1 MEMAVSLR
9 FTAAIR
15 LREDNMSIK
24 VMVVDDDELVR
35 SSLKII
41 INMNADMVVTEV
53 CSNGDEAFRN
63 ISKKPDID
71 VILMDIRMPVC
82 DGVLATKKI
91 LGAFP
96 HVKIIILT
104 TFDDDEYIFEALKNG
119 AKGYLLKNVS
129 TDKVMEAIKIVYEGN
144 LLIHPDIA
152 SKLSGMLKKEQKN
165 FLDNYALNESE
176 ISIVKLIAEGCSNKE
191 IGEKIYL
198 SEGTV
203 KNKISEILSILNLR
217 DRTQIAIFYLK
228 GGAL

>member
-1 MEMAVSLR
+1 
-9 FTAAIR
+9 
-15 LREDNMSIK
+15 MSIK

-41 INMNADMVVTEV
+41 LNMNPNMQVSET
-53 CSNGDEAFRN
+53 CSNGDEAFES
-63 ISKKPDID
+63 ISKNPDID

-91 LGAFP
+91 LEVYP
-96 HVKIIILT
+96 HVRIIILT

-129 TDKVMEAIKIVYEGN
+129 ADKVMEAIKIVYEGN
-144 LLIHPDIA
+144 MLIHPDIA
-152 SKLSGMLKKEQKN
+152 TKLSGMLKNDRKD
-165 FLDNYALNESE
+165 FLDSYALNVSE
-176 ISIVKLIAEGCSNKE
+176 KNIVKLIAHGYSNKE

-203 KNKISEILSILNLR
+203 KNKISEILSKLNLR

-228 GGAL
+228 SGAFDK